1 MRVSPLLIRHAAFCR
16 AFGCF
21 LRVEVSRHRFREV
34 LDGMSRDELQARTG
48 ATLHFAP
55 DCGVL
60 RAPPLE
66 G

>member
-1 MRVSPLLIRHAAFCR
+1 VNCVTRIFTDVAVVDVAPQGFMV
-16 AFGCF
+16 
-21 LRVEVSRHRFREV
+21 REV

-60 RAPPLE
+60 RTPPLE